1 MNILDFFTAEVVAG
15 IIIAGALV
23 LTVRSILTF
32 SRQAGK
38 LSPTVHKLE
47 MMLAKIRDD
56 MTEKKKTVAD
66 LTGIVDP
73 LRAREVKLR
82 EYYDRVKD
90 VEIRHERSMAEKGEQ
105 EESDKRRRIQRKK
118 MRLD

>member
-38 LSPTVHKLE
+38 LSPTVHKLNLA
-47 MMLAKIRDD
+47 LAKIRDA
-56 MTEKKKTVAD
+56 MSERKKSVGD
-66 LTGIVDP
+66 LTLVVDP
-73 LRAREVKLR
+73 LRTREGKLR
-82 EYYDRVKD
+82 EYYERAKD
-90 VEIRHERSMAEKGEQ
+90 VEIRYERSMAEKGEQ
-105 EESDKRRRIQRKK
+105 EEADKRRRIQRKK